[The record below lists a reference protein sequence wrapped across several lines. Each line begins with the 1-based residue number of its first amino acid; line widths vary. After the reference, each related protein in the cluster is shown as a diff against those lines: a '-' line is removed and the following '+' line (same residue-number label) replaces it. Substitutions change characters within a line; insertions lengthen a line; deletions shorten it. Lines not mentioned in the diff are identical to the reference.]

1 MRNNQ
6 EESFVRLTHILKALN
21 AIEEYT
27 MGIQEDEFASK
38 EMLFDAVLLQFI
50 IIGEAIMHVEKEKL
64 EKYDY
69 PWFKVRAFRNF
80 IAHEYFD
87 INPRAVWKI
96 ISQDVPELKTMV
108 EKIIL
113 NAF

>member
-1 MRNNQ
+1 MRHNH
-6 EESFVRLTHILKALN
+6 EESFARLNHILKALN
-21 AIEEYT
+21 AIEGYT
-27 MGIQEDEFASK
+27 TEIHEDGLSSN

-50 IIGEAIMHVEKEKL
+50 IIGEAIMHVEKEML
-64 EKYDY
+64 EKYNY

-87 INPRAVWKI
+87 IIPEAVWKI
-96 ISQDVPELKTMV
+96 IRKDVPELKTLV

-113 NAF
+113 NEF

>member
-1 MRNNQ
+1 MRNNH
-6 EESFVRLTHILKALN
+6 EESCARINHILQALN
-21 AIEEYT
+21 AIELYT
-27 MGIQEDEFASK
+27 VDIQEDAFASN

-50 IIGEAIMHVEKEKL
+50 IIGEAIMHIEKEKL

-69 PWFKVRAFRNF
+69 PWFKIRAFRNF

-96 ISQDVPELKTMV
+96 VRQDVPELKIIV

-113 NAF
+113 NEF